1 MNRLIQWF
9 VENPIGANLLMA
21 VIVIGGLSNLGTLN
35 KEVFPSVETNRIQVM
50 VPYPGAGPL
59 EVEEQIVKRVEEAIA
74 DLDGIEQIDSQARQD
89 LGSITVEAIN
99 GYDAQRLLNNIKAR
113 VDAISTFPED
123 AERATIT
130 ELMWQSEIMSIGI
143 YGDVEESAL
152 KAAGERVRDEI
163 ALLPGVTIVELHAT
177 RPDEMSVE
185 ISEQAL
191 RHYNL
196 SFDQVVSSVRQSSL
210 NLPAGSIKSETGDI
224 QLQTRGQA
232 YYVDDFDRIVVD
244 SRDNGAQLLLGDIGT
259 VIDGFADENVIA
271 RLNEQPAVFLEV
283 KSTQAPDV
291 LNIAATVH
299 DYIEKT
305 ASTLPP
311 GISISVWR
319 DWSKLFE
326 GRMNLLLKNSIS
338 GLILVFI
345 VLMLFLRPALATW
358 VCIGIAIAFMGTLWL
373 LPYAGVSLNVIS
385 LFAFLLVL
393 GIVVDDAIIVGESI
407 YSRQQDG
414 IQGAAA
420 AAGGAKMV
428 SKPVF
433 FAVTSTMIF
442 FAPILAVPGAMGDM
456 SYGIPV
462 VVILSL
468 FFSLIESMF
477 ILPSHLS
484 HLKPEKPPKRPS
496 LKKLAAARQKL
507 AGKLDYFADT
517 KYQTSLIKMLHNN
530 GTTIACFFV
539 AFGLSVALFTGGW
552 MQKTFMP
559 IVTSDFIR
567 LKVTV
572 PEGTPFTTQE
582 AILKKLESGV
592 EKLKT
597 DDIFDGD
604 HKGVVQNVQSWAW
617 ENNTLVSISL
627 GRSEDSDVSA
637 EALVKR
643 WRELVGPLPEAK
655 DIKEDATINE
665 VSEAIRL
672 RLTLNDADTQTME
685 QAVRDV
691 ESALRRYPG
700 VYDVRNSL
708 TAARTEIELSLK
720 PHAETL
726 GLGLSDIAR
735 QVRQGF
741 YGEEAQRI
749 PRGKEDVKVMVR
761 YPEAERRDINQL
773 GEMRVRTTDGRE
785 IPLEA
790 VAQVKFVPGYT
801 TIDRVDRKRAINITS
816 EVEIGKSDPGAII
829 TGMLEKNQ
837 RQWAQQYPGFQLS
850 ISGDMESETE
860 FMSSALRNFGLALLV
875 IYGLMAIAFSSYW
888 QPILILTAVPFG
900 FMGAVIG
907 HVVMGREVSMMSM
920 LGFFACAGVV
930 VNDNLVLLD
939 RINQLRQQG
948 KRVFDA
954 VVQAG
959 RDRFRPIILTSVT
972 TFIGLVPIMGETSTQ
987 ARFLIPMV
995 ISLSFGVLFATA
1007 VTLILVPSL
1016 YLLAER
1022 IRAKL
1027 AGGSLDHRQSVF
1039 GEDDSAHEQEAIAK

>member
-21 VIVIGGLSNLGTLN
+21 VIIIGGLSNLATLN
-35 KEVFPSVETNRIQVM
+35 KEVFPGVETNRIQVL

-59 EVEEQIVKRVEEAIA
+59 EVEEQIIKRIEEAIG
-74 DLDGIEQIDSQARQD
+74 DLDGIEQIDAQARQ
-89 LGSITVEAIN
+89 GSGSLTVEAIN
-99 GYDAQRLLNNIKAR
+99 GYDSQRLLNNIKAR
-113 VDAISTFPED
+113 VDAISTFPDD

-130 ELMWQSEIMSIGI
+130 ELTWQSEIMSIGV
-143 YGDVEESAL
+143 YGNVDENAL
-152 KAAGERVRDEI
+152 KAAGERIRDEI
-163 ALLPGVTIVELHAT
+163 ALLPGVSIVELHAT

-196 SFDQVVSSVRQSSL
+196 SFDQIVAAVRQSSL
-210 NLPAGSIKSETGDI
+210 NLPAGSIKSDTGDV

-232 YYVDDFDRIVVD
+232 YYAEDFDKIVVD

-259 VIDGFADENVIA
+259 VIDGFADHDVIA

-291 LNIAATVH
+291 LNIAQTVH
-299 DYIEKT
+299 NYVDT
-305 ASTLPP
+305 VGPTLPD

-319 DWSKLFE
+319 DWSVLFE

-338 GLILVFI
+338 GLALVFI
-345 VLMLFLRPALATW
+345 VLMLFLRPALAAW
-358 VCIGIAIAFMGTLWL
+358 VCVGIAIAFMGTLWL

-407 YSRQQDG
+407 YSRQQAG
-414 IQGAAA
+414 IQGSAAA
-420 AAGGAKMV
+420 ASGAKMV

-433 FAVTSTMIF
+433 FAVASTMIF

-468 FFSLIESMF
+468 FFSLIESLF

-484 HLKPEKPPKRPS
+484 HLKPETKPKNIW
-496 LKKLAAARQKL
+496 LQKLASGRQKL
-507 AGKLDYFADT
+507 AGKLDYFANK
-517 KYQTSLIKMLHNN
+517 KYQPALIKMLRNN

-572 PEGTPFTTQE
+572 PEGTPFSTQE
-582 AILKKLESGV
+582 TILKKLEAGV
-592 EKLKT
+592 EALKT
-597 DDIFDGD
+597 DEIFDGD
-604 HKGVVQNVQSWAW
+604 HNGSIQDVQSWAW
-617 ENNTLVSISL
+617 DNISLVSISL
-627 GRSEDSDVSA
+627 KNGEDDKAPA

-643 WRELVGPLPEAK
+643 WRELVGPMPEAK

-672 RLTLNDADTQTME
+672 RLTVNDANPKVME
-685 QAVRDV
+685 NAVQ
-691 ESALRRYPG
+691 EIETALSRYPG

-708 TAARTEIELSLK
+708 TAARTEIELTLK

-761 YPEAERRDINQL
+761 YPKSERRDINQL
-773 GEMRVRTTDGRE
+773 GEMRVRTSDGRE

-790 VAQVKFVPGYT
+790 VADIRFVPGYT

-816 EVEIGKSDPGAII
+816 EVEVGKSAPAAII
-829 TGMLEKNQ
+829 KNLLDQ
-837 RQWAQQYPGFQLS
+837 NQKTWTQKYPGFHLS
-850 ISGDMESETE
+850 ISGDMENETE

-888 QPILILTAVPFG
+888 QPMLILTAVPFG
-900 FMGAVIG
+900 FMGAVVG
-907 HVVMGREVSMMSM
+907 HVLMGREVSMMSM

-939 RINQLRQQG
+939 RINQLKQQG
-948 KRVFDA
+948 KAVFEA

-959 RDRFRPIILTSVT
+959 RDRFRPIVLTSVT

-995 ISLSFGVLFATA
+995 ISLSFGVLFATT

-1016 YLLAER
+1016 YLLGER
-1022 IRAKL
+1022 ARAL
-1027 AGGSLDHRQSVF
+1027 FAGEPLEHKDMTL
-1039 GEDDSAHEQEAIAK
+1039 ETE

>member
-21 VIVIGGLSNLGTLN
+21 VIVIGGLSNLATLN
-35 KEVFPSVETNRIQVM
+35 KEVFPGVETNRIQVM

-74 DLDGIEQIDSQARQD
+74 DLDGIEQIDAQARQ
-89 LGSITVEAIN
+89 GSGSLTIEAIN
-99 GYDAQRLLNNIKAR
+99 GYDSQRLLNNIKAR
-113 VDAISTFPED
+113 VDAISTFPDD

-130 ELMWQSEIMSIGI
+130 ELMWQSEIMSIGV
-143 YGDVEESAL
+143 YGDVDESAL
-152 KAAGERVRDEI
+152 KAAGERIRDEI
-163 ALLPGVTIVELHAT
+163 ALLPGVSIVELHAT

-196 SFDQVVSSVRQSSL
+196 SFDQVVGAVRQSSL
-210 NLPAGSIKSETGDI
+210 NLPAGSIKSDTGDI

-232 YYVDDFDRIVVD
+232 YYVEDFDKIVVD

-259 VIDGFADENVIA
+259 VIDGFTDQDVIA
-271 RLNEQPAVFLEV
+271 RLNEKPAVFLEV

-291 LNIAATVH
+291 LNIAETVH
-299 DYIEKT
+299 RYVET
-305 ASTLPP
+305 VGPSLPE

-319 DWSKLFE
+319 DWSVLFE

-338 GLILVFI
+338 GLVLVFI
-345 VLMLFLRPALATW
+345 VLMLFLRPALAAW
-358 VCIGIAIAFMGTLWL
+358 VCVGIAIAFMGTLWL

-407 YSRQQDG
+407 YSRQQAG
-414 IQGAAA
+414 MQGSAAA
-420 AAGGAKMV
+420 ASGAKLV

-468 FFSLIESMF
+468 FFSLIESLF

-484 HLKPEKPPKRPS
+484 HLKPETKPKK
-496 LKKLAAARQKL
+496 LWLQKLAAARQKL
-507 AGKLDYFADT
+507 AGKLDYFANE
-517 KYQTSLIKMLHNN
+517 KYQPALVKMLRNN
-530 GTTIACFFV
+530 GTTIAGFFV

-572 PEGTPFTTQE
+572 PEGTPFSTQE
-582 AILKKLESGV
+582 TILKKLEAGV
-592 EKLKT
+592 EALKT
-597 DDIFDGD
+597 DEMFNGD
-604 HKGVVQNVQSWAW
+604 HKGSIQNVQSWAW
-617 ENNTLVSISL
+617 DNTSLVSISL
-627 GRSEDSDVSA
+627 ANGEDDNAPA
-637 EALVKR
+637 EAVVKR

-672 RLTLNDADTQTME
+672 RLTISDATPEIME
-685 QAVRDV
+685 SAVREV
-691 ESALRRYPG
+691 ETALHRYPG

-708 TAARTEIELSLK
+708 TAARTEIELKLK

-761 YPEAERRDINQL
+761 YPESERRDINQL
-773 GEMRVRTTDGRE
+773 GEMRVRTSDGRE

-790 VAQVKFVPGYT
+790 VADIGFVPGYT

-816 EVEIGKSDPGAII
+816 EVEVGKSDPGAII
-829 TGMLEKNQ
+829 KNLLDTHQ
-837 RQWAQQYPGFQLS
+837 QQWAQKYPGFHLS

-888 QPILILTAVPFG
+888 QPMLILTAVPFG
-900 FMGAVIG
+900 FMGAVVG
-907 HVVMGREVSMMSM
+907 HVLMGREVSMMSM

-939 RINQLRQQG
+939 RINQLKQQG
-948 KRVFDA
+948 KAVFEA

-959 RDRFRPIILTSVT
+959 RDRFRPIVLTSVT

-995 ISLSFGVLFATA
+995 ISLSFGVLFATT

-1016 YLLAER
+1016 YLLGER
-1022 IRAKL
+1022 ARAWF
-1027 AGGSLDHRQSVF
+1027 AGEPLERKDMTL
-1039 GEDDSAHEQEAIAK
+1039 ETE

>member
-21 VIVIGGLSNLGTLN
+21 VIIIGGLSNLATLN
-35 KEVFPSVETNRIQVM
+35 KEVFPGVETNRIQVL

-59 EVEEQIVKRVEEAIA
+59 EVEEQIIKRIEEAIG
-74 DLDGIEQIDSQARQD
+74 DLDGIEQIDAQARQ
-89 LGSITVEAIN
+89 GSGSLTVEAIN
-99 GYDAQRLLNNIKAR
+99 GYDSQRLLNNIKAR
-113 VDAISTFPED
+113 VDAISTFPDD

-130 ELMWQSEIMSIGI
+130 ELTWQSEIMSIGV
-143 YGDVEESAL
+143 YGNVDENAL
-152 KAAGERVRDEI
+152 KAAGERIRDEI
-163 ALLPGVTIVELHAT
+163 ALLPGVSIVELHAT

-196 SFDQVVSSVRQSSL
+196 SFDQIVAAVRQSSL
-210 NLPAGSIKSETGDI
+210 NLPAGSIKSDTGDV

-232 YYVDDFDRIVVD
+232 YYAEDFDKIVVD

-259 VIDGFADENVIA
+259 VIDGFADHDVIA

-291 LNIAATVH
+291 LNIAQTVH
-299 DYIEKT
+299 NYVDT
-305 ASTLPP
+305 VGPTLPD

-319 DWSKLFE
+319 DWSVLFE

-338 GLILVFI
+338 GLALVFI
-345 VLMLFLRPALATW
+345 VLMLFLRPALAAW
-358 VCIGIAIAFMGTLWL
+358 VCVGIAIAFMGTLWL

-407 YSRQQDG
+407 YSRQQAG
-414 IQGAAA
+414 IQGSAAA
-420 AAGGAKMV
+420 ASGAKMV

-433 FAVTSTMIF
+433 FAVASTMIF

-468 FFSLIESMF
+468 FFSLIESLF

-484 HLKPEKPPKRPS
+484 HLKPETKPKNIW
-496 LKKLAAARQKL
+496 LQKLASGRQKL
-507 AGKLDYFADT
+507 AGKLDYFANK
-517 KYQTSLIKMLHNN
+517 KYQPALIKMLRNN

-572 PEGTPFTTQE
+572 PEGTPFSTQE
-582 AILKKLESGV
+582 TILKKLEAGV
-592 EKLKT
+592 EALKT
-597 DDIFDGD
+597 DEIFDGD
-604 HKGVVQNVQSWAW
+604 HNGSIQDVQSWAW
-617 ENNTLVSISL
+617 DNISLVSISL
-627 GRSEDSDVSA
+627 KNGEDDKAPA

-672 RLTLNDADTQTME
+672 RLTVNDANPKVME
-685 QAVRDV
+685 NAVQ
-691 ESALRRYPG
+691 EIETALSRYPG

-708 TAARTEIELSLK
+708 TAARTEIELTLK

-761 YPEAERRDINQL
+761 YPKSERRDINQL
-773 GEMRVRTTDGRE
+773 GEMRVRTSDGRE

-790 VAQVKFVPGYT
+790 VADIRFVPGYT

-816 EVEIGKSDPGAII
+816 EVEVGKSAPAAII
-829 TGMLEKNQ
+829 KNLLDQ
-837 RQWAQQYPGFQLS
+837 NQKTWTQKYPGFHLS
-850 ISGDMESETE
+850 ISGDMENETE

-888 QPILILTAVPFG
+888 QPMLILTAVPFG
-900 FMGAVIG
+900 FMGAVVG
-907 HVVMGREVSMMSM
+907 HVLMGREVSMMSM

-939 RINQLRQQG
+939 RINQLKQQG
-948 KRVFDA
+948 KAVFEA

-959 RDRFRPIILTSVT
+959 RDRFRPIVLTSVT

-995 ISLSFGVLFATA
+995 ISLSFGVLFATT

-1016 YLLAER
+1016 YLLGER
-1022 IRAKL
+1022 ARAL
-1027 AGGSLDHRQSVF
+1027 FAGEPLEHKDMTL
-1039 GEDDSAHEQEAIAK
+1039 ETE

>member
-9 VENPIGANLLMA
+9 IENPIGANLLMA
-21 VIVIGGLSNLGTLN
+21 VIIIGGLSNLATLN
-35 KEVFPSVETNRIQVM
+35 KEVFPGAETNRIQVL

-59 EVEEQIVKRVEEAIA
+59 EVEEQIVKRIEEAIG

-89 LGSITVEAIN
+89 MGSITIEAIN
-99 GYDAQRLLNNIKAR
+99 GYDSQRLLNNIKAR
-113 VDAISTFPED
+113 VDAISTFPQD
-123 AERATIT
+123 AERASIT
-130 ELMWQSEIMSIGI
+130 ELTWQSEIMSIGV
-143 YGDVEESAL
+143 YGNVDEAAL

-163 ALLPGVTIVELHAT
+163 ALLPGVSIVELHAT

-196 SFDQVVSSVRQSSL
+196 SFDQVVNAVRQSSL
-210 NLPAGSIKSETGDI
+210 NLPAGSIKSESGDI

-244 SRDNGAQLLLGDIGT
+244 SRDNGAQLRLGDIGS

-271 RLNEQPAVFLEV
+271 RLNEQPALFLEV

-299 DYIEKT
+299 EYIEKT
-305 ASTLPP
+305 APTLPE

-319 DWSKLFE
+319 DWSVLFE

-345 VLMLFLRPALATW
+345 VLMLFLRPALAAW
-358 VCIGIAIAFMGTLWL
+358 VCVGIAIAFMGTLWL

-407 YSRQQDG
+407 YSRQQAG
-414 IQGAAA
+414 IQGRAAA
-420 AAGGAKMV
+420 ASGAKLV

-442 FAPILAVPGAMGDM
+442 FAPILAIPGAMGDM

-484 HLKPEKPPKRPS
+484 HLKPEKKPKQ
-496 LKKLAAARQKL
+496 LWLQKLAAARQKL
-507 AGKLDYFADT
+507 AGKLDYFANH
-517 KYQTSLIKMLHNN
+517 KYQPALVKMLHNN
-530 GTTIACFFV
+530 STTIACFFV
-539 AFGLSVALFTGGW
+539 AFGLSAAIFSGGW
-552 MQKTFMP
+552 LQKTFMP

-572 PEGTPFTTQE
+572 PEGTPFSTQE
-582 AILKKLESGV
+582 AILKKLEAGV
-592 EKLKT
+592 EALKT
-597 DDIFDGD
+597 DKIFDGD
-604 HKGVVQNVQSWAW
+604 HKGSIKDVQSWAW
-617 ENNTLVSISL
+617 ENNALVSISL
-627 GRSEDSDVSA
+627 ANGKDADAPA

-655 DIKEDATINE
+655 DVKEDATINE
-665 VSEAIRL
+665 VSESIRL
-672 RLTLNDADTQTME
+672 RLTINDASTEIMG
-685 QAVRDV
+685 QAVREI
-691 ESALRRYPG
+691 ESALKRYPG
-700 VYDVRNSL
+700 IYDVRNSL
-708 TAARTEIELSLK
+708 TAARTEIELKLK

-761 YPEAERRDINQL
+761 YPEEERRNIHQL
-773 GEMRVRTTDGRE
+773 GEMRVRTSDGRE

-790 VAQVKFVPGYT
+790 VAEVAFVPGYT
-801 TIDRVDRKRAINITS
+801 TIDRVDRKRAIRITS
-816 EVEIGKSDPGAII
+816 EVEVGKGDPAAII
-829 TGMLEKNQ
+829 NNLFHENQ
-837 RQWAQQYPGFQLS
+837 EVWRKKYPGFHLS

-860 FMSSALRNFGLALLV
+860 FMASAMRNFGLALLV

-888 QPILILTAVPFG
+888 QPMLILTAVPFG

-907 HVVMGREVSMMSM
+907 HVIMGREVSMMSM

-948 KRVFDA
+948 KAVFEA

-959 RDRFRPIILTSVT
+959 RDRFRPIVLTSAT

-987 ARFLIPMV
+987 ARFLIPLV
-995 ISLSFGVLFATA
+995 ISLSFGVLFATL

-1016 YLLAER
+1016 YLLGER
-1022 IRAKL
+1022 VRAKISGNPL
-1027 AGGSLDHRQSVF
+1027 IIPSQVEPEPDKL
-1039 GEDDSAHEQEAIAK
+1039 